1 MSKGEFRGHQR
12 RNGDESG
19 SDSSPFCCFSNGST
33 LLLIHSGGTAVSG
46 VHPVERVPQVSFLT
60 ILSIVG
66 AEGWA
71 INRDSRS
78 SAGVHLN
85 SSIRTIE
92 TSRDGRER
100 ITTFALFH
108 RQTLK
113 ITLANYRTLRQP
125 DLSYSHRMVLHRLGR
140 RLLVHSKKLRLEH
153 SKMARS
159 SCRRK
164 MSRSPA

>member
-1 MSKGEFRGHQR
+1 MKGEFRGYQR

-33 LLLIHSGGTAVSG
+33 LLLIRSGGTAVSG

-71 INRDSRS
+71 INRDSGS

-92 TSRDGRER
+92 TFRDGRER
-100 ITTFALFH
+100 ITTFALFD

-113 ITLANYRTLRQP
+113 ITLANHRTLRQP
-125 DLSYSHRMVLHRLGR
+125 DLSYSHRMELHRLGQLR
-140 RLLVHSKKLRLEH
+140 LVHSKKLRLEH
-153 SKMARS
+153 SSLARC
-159 SCRRK
+159 SCCRK
-164 MSRSPA
+164 MNRSPA